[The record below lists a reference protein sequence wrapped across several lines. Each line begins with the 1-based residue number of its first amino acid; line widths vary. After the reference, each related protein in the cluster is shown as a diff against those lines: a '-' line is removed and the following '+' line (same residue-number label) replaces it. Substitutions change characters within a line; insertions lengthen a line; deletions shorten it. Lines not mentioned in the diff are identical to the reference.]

1 MLDITVKSH
10 VCYYSL
16 GIIKQSQVP
25 EFIFNVKGLFDYKE
39 QVLKVWNNLKII
51 KSMEAY
57 TL

>member
-10 VCYYSL
+10 VCYSL

-39 QVLKVWNNLKII
+39 QVLKVWNNLKIN